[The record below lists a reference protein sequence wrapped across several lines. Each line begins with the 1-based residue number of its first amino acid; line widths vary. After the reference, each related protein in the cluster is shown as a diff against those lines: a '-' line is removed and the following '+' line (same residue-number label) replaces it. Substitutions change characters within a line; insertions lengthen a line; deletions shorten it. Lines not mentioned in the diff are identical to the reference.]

1 MECFVRLVNKTGKE
15 IVVPKEHTYQTVKH
29 GESFEVAEKD
39 LECLKFLFRDLE
51 EYKESNDL
59 LKPSVKVEPSLAK
72 DKKLKDII
80 I

>member
-1 MECFVRLVNKTGKE
+1 MKLVNKTGND
-15 IVVPKEHTYQTVKH
+15 IVVPKAHTYQTVKH

-39 LECLKFLFRDLE
+39 LECLKFLFPKLE
-51 EYKESNDL
+51 VETVNIEPVKS
-59 LKPSVKVEPSLAK
+59 SVKVEPSLAK

>member
-1 MECFVRLVNKTGKE
+1 VRLINKTGKE

-39 LECLKFLFRDLE
+39 LECLKFLFKDLE
-51 EYKESNDL
+51 EHKESNDL

-72 DKKLKDII
+72 DKRLKDII